1 MLRSKYYSI
10 LGLPTTASLQEVKKQ
25 YRKLVMQY
33 HPDVNSSANAQEK
46 FIQISEA
53 YDIIINDKIPK
64 DKKALTPEEKKKD
77 REERMKAARK
87 RFKEQ
92 ELRERRENEFYF
104 QSLTTGTKWKVFKTI
119 AFVGT
124 LLSMLIF
131 LDLFLPRH
139 YEKDEVIAYRM
150 NIANGPSG
158 QNLSLVKTRKEKL
171 YWISHLDYHLTSKT
185 RLIDIERTWFFHSP
199 VRLIAR
205 AKITRSYYGVHFT
218 FFNASWLL
226 IILFLIP
233 LATFFYKRMT
243 LNFTF
248 LYHLSY
254 YGISLLIIVFLL
266 TGHRWAHLLSLGF
279 L

>member
-1 MLRSKYYSI
+1 MLRSKYYNI
-10 LGLPTTASLQEVKKQ
+10 LGLSTTASHQEVKKQ

-33 HPDVNSSANAQEK
+33 HPDVNASADAQER

-53 YDIIINDKIPK
+53 YDIIINNKIPK
-64 DKKALTPEEKKKD
+64 DKKSLTPEEKKKD
-77 REERMKAARK
+77 REERMKTARK

-92 ELRERRENEFYF
+92 ELREKRENEYYF
-104 QSLTTGTKWKVFKTI
+104 QSLTSGTKWKVFRTI
-119 AFVGT
+119 TLVGAM
-124 LLSMLIF
+124 LSLFLF
-131 LDLFLPRH
+131 LDLILPRH
-139 YEKDEVIAYRM
+139 YEKDEVVAYRV

-171 YWISHLDYHLTSKT
+171 YWISGLDYHLTSKT
-185 RLIDIERTWFFHSP
+185 RLVNIERTWFFHSP

-205 AKITRSYYGVHFT
+205 AKIERKNYGVHFT

-226 IILFLIP
+226 IVLFLIP
-233 LATFFYKRMT
+233 AATFFYKRMT

-254 YGISLLIIVFLL
+254 FGISLLIIVFLL
-266 TGHRWAHLLSLGF
+266 TGYRWAHLLTFGF